1 MRLLVDILHPAHVHV
16 FGALARELGKR
27 GHEVRFTLREK
38 ECARELLDQRGLSYE
53 TLSQQH
59 RGVGLASEFV
69 QRSARLWKVVSDFRP
84 HFLAGIMGPSI
95 TMVGR
100 LRRALGHD
108 RTRVAVFYD
117 TEIAKL
123 TNTIVYPLADYV
135 CTPDCYS
142 APVRGNHLTYPG
154 YHELAYLHP
163 HRFTPDADMVRSM
176 GIDPTS
182 RYFLLRF
189 VSYQASHDLGT
200 DGLTIGQK
208 IQLVRT
214 LRDYGTVY
222 VSSEGPLPEELE
234 PHRLHIPASV
244 IHDVVSFARL
254 LVGESA
260 TMASEAA
267 VLGVPAVYISP
278 HGRGY
283 TDDQERRYG
292 LVKNFTGD
300 LFFGDWLSEVEGLAA
315 DPELKDKARAA
326 RARLLSEKTDV
337 AQWMADFF
345 ESEYDRHFADRAA

>member
-1 MRLLVDILHPAHVHV
+1 VRLLVDILHPAHVHV
-16 FGALARELGKR
+16 FGALARELGAR

-38 ECARELLDQRGLSYE
+38 ECARELLDQQGLSYQ

-59 RGVGLASEFV
+59 RGLGLASEFV
-69 QRSARLWKVVSDFRP
+69 QRSARLWNVVSEFRP

-135 CTPDCYS
+135 CTPDCYW
-142 APVRGNHLTYPG
+142 APVPGNHLTYPG

-163 HRFTPDADMVRSM
+163 NRFTPDPEVVHAM

-182 RYFLLRF
+182 PYYLLRF

-200 DGLTIGQK
+200 VGLTIGQK
-208 IQLVRT
+208 IMLART
-214 LRDYGTVY
+214 LREYGTVY
-222 VSSEGPLPEELE
+222 VSSEGPLPDELE
-234 PHRLHIPASV
+234 AYRLHIPASD
-244 IHDVVSFARL
+244 IHHVVAFARL

-283 TDDQERRYG
+283 TDDQERRYD

-300 LFFGDWLSEVEGLAA
+300 KFLGDWLSEVRRLAA
-315 DPELKDKARAA
+315 DPELREKARAA
-326 RARLLSEKTDV
+326 RTRMLSEKTDV
-337 AQWMADFF
+337 AAWMADFF
-345 ESEYDRHFADRAA
+345 QSEFDRHFADRAA